1 MNVSSARSSARL
13 PPSQKTAPVHEH
25 RCLYSHDVR
34 RKSKRWQDGFV
45 KFHTFNKRVMV
56 YDENRNFLGDTHWK
70 EQAELQA
77 DDEVTLD
84 IGILVQVGDILATS
98 QTDLA
103 PLFERDRRRPDD
115 EEEEE
120 ENGDQNRNRNGLSTA
135 ARTTL
140 GGRTNAAPKVFKKQL
155 SLNALLGTPKG
166 AMGRST
172 VLAKSPYEIRNASNE
187 NEWENNQNVKRRKVD
202 QPWSFTRVSKDMPLW
217 ARTSDARKEISQKS
231 GDNIPL
237 AGQRPLMVK
246 EIIDITSDTEGFS
259 DVTIPSTPARAP
271 ASLAVPMSNPTGK
284 TVAPRIPKP
293 KATPRRA
300 APSSPPVSARNHL
313 KVIDAGKSV
322 ENTRSRGTESTAK
335 DTPLPNTDQNP
346 PLLQRPK
353 LVSKTKP
360 LRIARSQPRSMLLC
374 QTSTQAASGLS
385 QPARN
390 TQKNTNAPKSVQPEA
405 EPTLLE
411 TLIAARRPRVDPFA
425 CLSDS
430 DDDVM
435 LSKVVPKKA
444 QSISK
449 EKTVVSKTTA
459 GPSKS
464 ITAALTSNQTNRS
477 SSPAFSTMPPRPARI
492 EQIGN
497 SAAPASLVTPTARR
511 RQRPQIPSTENS
523 DMEIVHGLMDRQ
535 IFAPSNAQAPTVAKP
550 TTRIPFLPPP
560 EPTARAPFQ
569 APPKPG
575 AKSPIFAPSKPAA
588 KSPFRRVQSESNA
601 NFAID
606 IVSSPI
612 EEPEPVPAV
621 LRSSQEELL
630 RKVQTRSKKA
640 PRKALQ
646 RSMSLA
652 TGTKEKAK
660 VTARATAKRVEPV
673 SVPEKKTETGP
684 WTIEATDL
692 FEWRPPDWEERVKK
706 RQAEFG
712 F

>member
-1 MNVSSARSSARL
+1 MNVSSACSSARL

-25 RCLYSHDVR
+25 RCLYSHDIR

-56 YDENRNFLGDTHWK
+56 YDESRNFLGDTHWK
-70 EQAELQA
+70 EQGELQA

-115 EEEEE
+115 EEEE

-660 VTARATAKRVEPV
+660 VTARANAKRVEPV